1 MIYKAI
7 QGLPQAHARIK
18 GSKEYPDI
26 RGNVYL
32 YEVYN
37 GTVLLG
43 ELMGIPEELEKK
55 YGGFFGFHIH
65 EGNACTGDS
74 QDPFADTKGHYNPEK
89 EEHPRHAGDLP
100 EDSIQWMLS
109 AGRSYFMR
117 CRMTS
122 RPSRPEIRE

>member
-37 GTVLLG
+37 GTVLL
-43 ELMGIPEELEKK
+43 EELEKN
-55 YGGFFGFHIH
+55 IPDMQ
-65 EGNACTGDS
+65 E
-74 QDPFADTKGHYNPEK
+74 
-89 EEHPRHAGDLP
+89 
-100 EDSIQWMLS
+100 I
-109 AGRSYFMR
+109 
-117 CRMTS
+117 CR
-122 RPSRPEIRE
+122 RY

>member
-37 GTVLLG
+37 GHSSFRRTDGNPGGIG
-43 ELMGIPEELEKK
+43 E
-55 YGGFFGFHIH
+55 
-65 EGNACTGDS
+65 
-74 QDPFADTKGHYNPEK
+74 
-89 EEHPRHAGDLP
+89 
-100 EDSIQWMLS
+100 
-109 AGRSYFMR
+109 
-117 CRMTS
+117 
-122 RPSRPEIRE
+122 EIRRIFWISYS

>member
-7 QGLPQAHARIK
+7 QGLPQVCYARIK

-43 ELMGIPEELEKK
+43 ELMGIPEELEKN
-55 YGGFFGFHIH
+55 IPDMQ
-65 EGNACTGDS
+65 E
-74 QDPFADTKGHYNPEK
+74 
-89 EEHPRHAGDLP
+89 
-100 EDSIQWMLS
+100 I
-109 AGRSYFMR
+109 
-117 CRMTS
+117 CR
-122 RPSRPEIRE
+122 RY

>member
-55 YGGFFGFHIH
+55 ESFPIH
-65 EGNACTGDS
+65 
-74 QDPFADTKGHYNPEK
+74 
-89 EEHPRHAGDLP
+89 
-100 EDSIQWMLS
+100 
-109 AGRSYFMR
+109 SYHLDVNHHVNNGQY
-117 CRMTS
+117 S
-122 RPSRPEIRE
+122 

>member
-7 QGLPQAHARIK
+7 QGLPQAHAKIK

-43 ELMGIPEELEKK
+43 ESRRNWRRNTEDFLDFIFMKEMRVREIHRIHLQIQKDTIIRKKKNIPDMQE
-55 YGGFFGFHIH
+55 I
-65 EGNACTGDS
+65 
-74 QDPFADTKGHYNPEK
+74 
-89 EEHPRHAGDLP
+89 
-100 EDSIQWMLS
+100 
-109 AGRSYFMR
+109 
-117 CRMTS
+117 CR
-122 RPSRPEIRE
+122 RY